1 MMRILAWLE
10 IRFPGIARYWTG
22 DSILWVGAARDRW
35 GYWHFIPW
43 TGCHEYQKQHSFS
56 RPVLL
61 LGKLPNG
68 HTISK
73 ANSGHP
79 LAWFTPAKPCTI
91 QAKYATAQN
100 EVTGLEAFRGTG
112 YSNYLVSIPSIWL
125 PGRFIALPFHRKR
138 LPPAPCGT
146 IISVDW
152 MNEQKRCEPRES
164 GRDGCEIPSLVSFA
178 HIYHVLTL
186 LLECTPYAL
195 RDCKMRT
202 KGSIE
207 DPIRE

>member
-1 MMRILAWLE
+1 MIGRYYWIAFFDRSSDSEWSGSTVMMRILAWLE

-56 RPVLL
+56 SPVLL
-61 LGKLPNG
+61 
-68 HTISK
+68 
-73 ANSGHP
+73 A
-79 LAWFTPAKPCTI
+79 FT
-91 QAKYATAQN
+91 
-100 EVTGLEAFRGTG
+100 GTG

-138 LPPAPCGT
+138 LPVQCGT
-146 IISVDW
+146 IIPVDW

-164 GRDGCEIPSLVSFA
+164 ERDLDVKFPLLFPSR
-178 HIYHVLTL
+178 IYIMFWHCCWCVLRMF
-186 LLECTPYAL
+186 YGIA
-195 RDCKMRT
+195 KMRT

>member
-1 MMRILAWLE
+1 MNIKNNTL
-10 IRFPGIARYWTG
+10 F
-22 DSILWVGAARDRW
+22 
-35 GYWHFIPW
+35 
-43 TGCHEYQKQHSFS
+43 
-56 RPVLL
+56 PVLYFFL
-61 LGKLPNG
+61 ASYPTVIRSL
-68 HTISK
+68 K

-79 LAWFTPAKPCTI
+79 LAWFALAKPCTI

-100 EVTGLEAFRGTG
+100 KITGLEAFTGTG

-164 GRDGCEIPSLVSFA
+164 GKDGCEIPSLVSFA

-195 RDCKMRT
+195 RNCKMRT